1 MVTNRKMRILTLLSF
16 LSAFSLQS
24 VATELRGRVDGVHP
38 YAPYPFPF
46 GGARI
51 DLYASSP
58 QGTLLV
64 SYAYT
69 GGDGMYYISGI
80 YPGVYTL
87 QVNGILNF
95 PLVVY
100 PQPYQDIPPILL
112 H

>member
-1 MVTNRKMRILTLLSF
+1 
-16 LSAFSLQS
+16 
-24 VATELRGRVDGVHP
+24 
-38 YAPYPFPF
+38 
-46 GGARI
+46 
-51 DLYASSP
+51 
-58 QGTLLV
+58 
-64 SYAYT
+64 
-69 GGDGMYYISGI
+69 MYYISGI